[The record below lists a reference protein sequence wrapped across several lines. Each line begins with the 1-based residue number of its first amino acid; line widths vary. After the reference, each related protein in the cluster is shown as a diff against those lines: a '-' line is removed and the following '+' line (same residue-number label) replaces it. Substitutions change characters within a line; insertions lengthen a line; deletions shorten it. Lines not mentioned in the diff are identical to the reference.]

1 MPSPALVFSA
11 LRSQLWLKADEHFAA
26 RMQWLYFDACLH
38 ARLRA
43 TGCFPHAQS
52 TSTPSGLNNLG
63 NTCYVNAALQCLFSI
78 RAFREGLFSIDADIA
93 QQPVVA
99 HIRQPF
105 A

>member
-1 MPSPALVFSA
+1 MRAC
-11 LRSQLWLKADEHFAA
+11 KADSQ
-26 RMQWLYFDACLH
+26 RVRPPLS
-38 ARLRA
+38 
-43 TGCFPHAQS
+43 QS

-93 QQPVVA
+93 QLPVIS
-99 HIRQPF
+99 HIRQPL